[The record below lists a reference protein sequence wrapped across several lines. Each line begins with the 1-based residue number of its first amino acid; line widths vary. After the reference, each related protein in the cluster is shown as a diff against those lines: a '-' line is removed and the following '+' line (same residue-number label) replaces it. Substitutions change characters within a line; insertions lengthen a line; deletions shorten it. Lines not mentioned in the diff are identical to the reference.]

1 MTFLPK
7 VFWALTV
14 MCWGRRGTLT
24 FCWRWSL
31 RVWWLVLCRSRMIG
45 DGRTPPTSS
54 GCIPALAS
62 CRYVA
67 SYHSLPLSEWKE
79 SSKKK
84 KKTYELKIKHEK
96 RIRKVNG
103 FIIFGC
109 KACLEDEKWLSK
121 KGDKTLPG
129 SSRKFDVLRSTCL
142 SVLLWRVRGEAR
154 EVFLL
159 LARKL
164 RLSWCWWP
172 RPTLLSW
179 GERRGA
185 WCEGRGEGDR
195 DIELGE
201 RGEYTGE

>member
-1 MTFLPK
+1 
-7 VFWALTV
+7 

-45 DGRTPPTSS
+45 DDRTPPTSS

-79 SSKKK
+79 SKKQE
-84 KKTYELKIKHEK
+84 KTYELKIKHEK

-121 KGDKTLPG
+121 RRIKLYLEVLENLTSSAQLVCQFCCEGCEARPGRFFFCLPG
-129 SSRKFDVLRSTCL
+129 S
-142 SVLLWRVRGEAR
+142 
-154 EVFLL
+154 
-159 LARKL
+159 
-164 RLSWCWWP
+164 
-172 RPTLLSW
+172 
-179 GERRGA
+179 
-185 WCEGRGEGDR
+185 
-195 DIELGE
+195 
-201 RGEYTGE
+201 